1 MKTNVR
7 DKLDFLYRA
16 EQNQNENFDK
26 KTERRTWAKIWF
38 FIVVD
43 LAVLVVSLGSTVVM
57 WDDWAYTCRK
67 RFAMWGIFL
76 IIFSFF
82 SLSLVIVQIYSLYLN
97 KSYQAKVELQS
108 DETRNRNASDFDMS
122 LMNEAQRLNYT
133 CK

>member
-57 WDDWAYTCRK
+57 YDDWA
-67 RFAMWGIFL
+67 F
-76 IIFSFF
+76 
-82 SLSLVIVQIYSLYLN
+82 
-97 KSYQAKVELQS
+97 
-108 DETRNRNASDFDMS
+108 
-122 LMNEAQRLNYT
+122 
-133 CK
+133 

>member
-1 MKTNVR
+1 MPYRRRGSSTFHEVKTNVR

-57 WDDWAYTCRK
+57 YDDWA
-67 RFAMWGIFL
+67 F
-76 IIFSFF
+76 
-82 SLSLVIVQIYSLYLN
+82 
-97 KSYQAKVELQS
+97 
-108 DETRNRNASDFDMS
+108 
-122 LMNEAQRLNYT
+122 
-133 CK
+133 